1 MDTFTT
7 RQAQL
12 ARGHHDPA
20 HGFCTVCGTAW
31 PCWSGLRQGSGVD
44 AIRRSSPPLLA
55 SVGGDPW

>member
-7 RQAQL
+7 R
-12 ARGHHDPA
+12 HHPA